1 MARNPHWL
9 RAGRRLLLPLVTIAL
24 GAAVALGW
32 LGWHVLEQDRALES
46 QRVQEQLDATADLI
60 GAALVRKLAEKD
72 SELTALLA
80 AAPLDL
86 AANDPLLAR
95 ATITTPIVTF
105 DEHRVDAYPRR
116 ALRYYPSVPPVA
128 DVARG
133 VFERGEAF
141 EFQQDDRAKAID
153 AFRTLVKSPDRTI
166 KAEALLRL
174 ARNLRKTGQHGHAL
188 AAYDELTKVGPIPL
202 AGLGVPAELVARHAR
217 CALFEETRD
226 APALEREARALYGD
240 LQDGRWQLTHAA
252 YTFYAADARRWLPP
266 DPDLGAREENAVGL
280 SAGIDWLWDEWQ
292 RARRGD
298 APEAGRRSLWVHDQP
313 VLVLWRGTPE
323 RLVAIVAGRESL
335 EADWRPAL
343 TPATARPASHVG
355 LTDPEGHVVLG
366 PAPASARPR
375 HAVGRFSGLHV
386 PWTVQVS
393 SVDPAGS
400 VSLLSGRRR
409 WLFTGFAMTALLL
422 AVGGYF
428 SARAVSR
435 ELDVARVQSDFVA
448 AVSHE
453 FRTPLATM
461 RQVSELLADGRVA
474 TDEHRRNYYEALRA
488 ESERLSRLVED
499 LLDFGRMDAG
509 AREYRF
515 QSVEPG
521 ALVRAVA
528 GEFEKTV
535 RAGGYRVEVAAAPSL
550 PDVRG
555 DREAL
560 GRALWNLLDNAVKYS
575 RESKIRTVWVD
586 AAREGHRVAI
596 RVRDAGVGISRDD
609 QRRIFNKFVRTS
621 DAKAAGIRGTGL
633 GLAMVQHI
641 VSAHGGEVH
650 VASQPGAG
658 SAFTI
663 LLPVSP

>member
-1 MARNPHWL
+1 MA
-9 RAGRRLLLPLVTIAL
+9 VAL
-24 GAAVALGW
+24 CAAAALGW

-46 QRVQEQLDATADLI
+46 QRVQEQLDATADLV
-60 GAALVRKLAEKD
+60 GAALIRMLAEKD
-72 SELTALLA
+72 NELAALLA
-80 AAPLDL
+80 AAPLNL
-86 AANDPLLAR
+86 AANDPQLAR
-95 ATITTPIVTF
+95 TTTTSALVTF
-105 DEHRVDAYPRR
+105 HEHRVDAYPRR
-116 ALRYYPSVPPVA
+116 SLRYYPNVPPVA
-128 DVARG
+128 DVARD

-141 EFQQDDRAKAID
+141 EFQQDDHAKAID
-153 AFRTLVKSPDRTI
+153 AFRTVFKSPDRTI

-188 AAYDELTKVGPIPL
+188 AAYDELTKMGAIPL
-202 AGLGVPAELVARHAR
+202 AGLGVPADLVARHAR
-217 CALFEETRD
+217 CALLEEASD

-266 DPDLGAREENAVGL
+266 EPDLRAREEHAVAL
-280 SAGIDWLWDEWQ
+280 SAGVDWLWDEWQ
-292 RARRGD
+292 RVRRGA

-313 VLVLWRGTPE
+313 VLVMWRSTPE

-335 EADWRPAL
+335 EADWKPAL
-343 TPATARPASHVG
+343 SPTPARPATHVS
-355 LTDPEGHVVLG
+355 LTDPEGHIVLG
-366 PAPASARPR
+366 PAPASAR

-400 VSLLSGRRR
+400 VSLLSGRRG

-474 TDEHRRNYYEALRA
+474 TDEHRRDYYEALRA

-535 RAGGYRVEVAAAPSL
+535 RAEGYRIDIEADPSL

-575 RESKIRTVWVD
+575 LESRTVWVETGRD
-586 AAREGHRVAI
+586 GARVAI
-596 RVRDAGVGISRDD
+596 RVRDAGVGISGDD
-609 QRRIFNKFVRTS
+609 QRRIFKKFVRTS
-621 DAKAAGIRGTGL
+621 GAKAAGIRGTGL

-650 VASQPGAG
+650 VASEPGAG

-663 LLPVSP
+663 LLPVSS